1 MIIAT
6 SGTQVATVGT
16 KHQLH
21 TTTENGVYELL
32 VDATGI
38 VNGDKLEL
46 YIEVRYKSGGALIQ
60 THYATFSHKQSDPG
74 KVSVP
79 VVAPYGAAFHLKQT
93 AGTARSF
100 DWCITSG

>member
-1 MIIAT
+1 MIIITYGAQ
-6 SGTQVATVGT
+6 SAAVGT

-21 TTTENGVYELL
+21 STTESGVYELL
-32 VDATGI
+32 VDTTGM

-46 YIEVRYKSGGALIQ
+46 YVEVRYKAGGALVQ
-60 THYATFSHKQSDPG
+60 THYATFSHAQADPG

-79 VVAPYGAAFHLKQT
+79 VVAPYGAAFYLQQT
-93 AGTARSF
+93 AGTAQGF